1 MLTPDLFQLTTQT
14 IAGHRRGLE
23 LRNDQSH
30 TRVTR
35 MIVHPDQV
43 QMLQTAAPAMS
54 EAVANVGRAR
64 EPNGSRVARRWRQ
77 EPPCF
82 DGNETV
88 RRLRPFLRRR
98 ERTARPHRVA
108 IRARN
113 PCLVIRRLFRGRYDG
128 FIRGLPPK

>member
-1 MLTPDLFQLTTQT
+1 
-14 IAGHRRGLE
+14 
-23 LRNDQSH
+23 
-30 TRVTR
+30 

-43 QMLQTAAPAMS
+43 QMLETAAPAMS
-54 EAVANVGRAR
+54 EAAANIRRAR

-98 ERTARPHRVA
+98 EREGTPPPGAHP
-108 IRARN
+108 ARN